1 MPGHTAGPGPEPVG
15 SAPAGGG
22 QTVHGSAGEVV
33 GGARTGGWGQAVHG
47 RSVVRVNGTRA
58 WLVWGVGV
66 FAYLVAITQRTSFG
80 VAGLAATDRFSATAS
95 ALSAF
100 TVIQLIVYAG
110 LQIPVGVMVDRFG
123 PRIMI
128 ATGAA
133 LMAVGQL
140 QLAAAESVPAG
151 VVGRIFVGAGDAMT
165 FIAVIRLIPLWF
177 PSRRVPV
184 LTQLT
189 GQLGQVGQLISI
201 VPFAFVLHH
210 GGWSQAFVGLAALG
224 LLACVLAAALL
235 RNAPPGAPAA
245 TTKRSFR
252 ETGTDLGTAWRQPG
266 TRLGLWSHFAT
277 QFSGT
282 VFVLTWGYPFL
293 VSGEGLTPATASVLL
308 SLFVVVGIICGPFL
322 GSWVGRHPL
331 RRSTMVLA
339 VTIAITAVW
348 LAVLLP
354 SGPAPL
360 WLLVLLVLVLAIG
373 GPASMIAFDF
383 ARTFNPSHRIG
394 TATGIV
400 NVGGFFA
407 ALVTMYMVGLILDL
421 LNGAG
426 VFSGGLY
433 SLDAFRVAFS
443 FQFIVLGIGIAGVVA
458 SRGKVRRAMAERGE
472 RVPPLRVAL
481 ADNRRRR
488 SQFRSEQRQERQ
500 ERQERRN

>member
-1 MPGHTAGPGPEPVG
+1 M
-15 SAPAGGG
+15 
-22 QTVHGSAGEVV
+22 
-33 GGARTGGWGQAVHG
+33 
-47 RSVVRVNGTRA
+47 
-58 WLVWGVGV
+58 WGVGV
-66 FAYLVAITQRTSFG
+66 FAYLIAISQRTSFG
-80 VAGLAATDRFSATAS
+80 VAGLAATERFDATAS

-100 TVIQLIVYAG
+100 TVIQLVVYAG

-140 QLAAAESVPAG
+140 QLAAATTVPAG
-151 VVGRIFVGAGDAMT
+151 VVGRVFVGAGDAMT

-177 PSRRVPV
+177 PVRRVPV

-189 GQLGQVGQLISI
+189 GQLGQFGQLISI
-201 VPFAFVLHH
+201 APFAFVLHSA
-210 GGWSQAFVGLAALG
+210 GWSPAFLGLAALG
-224 LLACVLAAALL
+224 VLACVLAASLL
-235 RNAPPGAPAA
+235 RDSPVGAPSA

-252 ETGTDLGTAWRQPG
+252 ETGSDLGTAWRQPG

-293 VSGEGLTPATASVLL
+293 VSGQGLSTATASVLL
-308 SLFVVVGIICGPFL
+308 SLFVVVGIIFGPFL

-339 VTIAITAVW
+339 VTFAIIAVW

-354 SGPAPL
+354 AGPAPL

-407 ALVTMYMVGLILDL
+407 ALVTMYMIGLILDL

-443 FQFIVLGIGIAGVVA
+443 FQFIVLGIGVFAVIAT
-458 SRGKVRRAMAERGE
+458 RRKVRRTMAERGE
-472 RVPPLRVAL
+472 LVPALRDVL
-481 ADNRRRR
+481 ADNQRRRR
-488 SQFRSEQRQERQ
+488 QFRAEQHQERQ
-500 ERQERRN
+500 SRKD